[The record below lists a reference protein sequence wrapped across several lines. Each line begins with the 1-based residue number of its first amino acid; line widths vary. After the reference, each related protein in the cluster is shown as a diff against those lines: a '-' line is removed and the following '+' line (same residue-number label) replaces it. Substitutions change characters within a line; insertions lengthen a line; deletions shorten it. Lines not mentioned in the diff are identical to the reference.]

1 MGIADAVQAYTGLS
15 PAAAVTVLALML
27 ATYLIVSTLF
37 IAPDSTASAAPAAPS
52 KPAQQQEQGTEAEVE
67 AEPFVPPFPDPVQV
81 GEITLEQL
89 RAYDG
94 KDPAKSILIAIRGKV
109 YDVSRGRLFYGPQ
122 GPYSLFAG
130 RDASRA
136 LALMS
141 FDHNDLTGD
150 LEGLSPD
157 ELEVLQDW
165 EEKFK
170 ERYPMVGHLPS
181 DDATAGDQK
190 GSELDHEE
198 EEKA

>member
-37 IAPDSTASAAPAAPS
+37 VAPDSAAPP
-52 KPAQQQEQGTEAEVE
+52 KPAQQQEQAKEAEAE
-67 AEPFVPPFPDPVQV
+67 PEPEPFVPPFPDPVQV

-141 FDHNDLTGD
+141 FDLNDLTGD

-170 ERYPMVGHLPS
+170 ERYPVVGHLPS
-181 DDATAGDQK
+181 DDAAAAGDQK
-190 GSELDHEE
+190 GAKLDDEE

>member
-1 MGIADAVQAYTGLS
+1 MAAQEIADAVQAYTGLS
-15 PAAAVTVLALML
+15 PAAAFTVLALML

-37 IAPDSTASAAPAAPS
+37 VAPDSAASAPAAHP
-52 KPAQQQEQGTEAEVE
+52 KPPQQQEQGTESES
-67 AEPFVPPFPDPVQV
+67 EPFVPPFPDPVQV

-94 KDPAKSILIAIRGKV
+94 KDPAKSILIAIRGQV

-141 FDHNDLTGD
+141 FDLNDLTGD

-170 ERYPMVGHLPS
+170 ERYPVVGHLPREN
-181 DDATAGDQK
+181 ATAGAQPDDEQ
-190 GSELDHEE
+190 
-198 EEKA
+198 EKA

>member
-1 MGIADAVQAYTGLS
+1 MAAQGIADAVQAYTGLS
-15 PAAAVTVLALML
+15 PAAAFT
-27 ATYLIVSTLF
+27 
-37 IAPDSTASAAPAAPS
+37 
-52 KPAQQQEQGTEAEVE
+52 
-67 AEPFVPPFPDPVQV
+67 V

-94 KDPAKSILIAIRGKV
+94 KDPAKSILIAIRGQV

-141 FDHNDLTGD
+141 FDLNDLTGD

-170 ERYPMVGHLPS
+170 ERYPVVGHLPGENG
-181 DDATAGDQK
+181 TAGAQP
-190 GSELDHEE
+190 DHEA
-198 EEKA
+198 EKA

>member
-1 MGIADAVQAYTGLS
+1 MAAQEIKDAVQAYTGLS
-15 PAAAVTVLALML
+15 PAAAFTVLALML

-37 IAPDSTASAAPAAPS
+37 VAPDAAASAPAAHPQ
-52 KPAQQQEQGTEAEVE
+52 PPQQQKQVTEAEAE
-67 AEPFVPPFPDPVQV
+67 AEEPFVPLFPDPVQV

-94 KDPAKSILIAIRGKV
+94 KDPAKSILIAIRGQV
-109 YDVSRGRLFYGPQ
+109 YDVSRGSCLFSLELRLFYGPQ

-141 FDHNDLTGD
+141 FDLNDLTGD

-170 ERYPMVGHLPS
+170 ERYPVVGHLPCE
-181 DDATAGDQK
+181 K
-190 GSELDHEE
+190 GNS
-198 EEKA
+198 